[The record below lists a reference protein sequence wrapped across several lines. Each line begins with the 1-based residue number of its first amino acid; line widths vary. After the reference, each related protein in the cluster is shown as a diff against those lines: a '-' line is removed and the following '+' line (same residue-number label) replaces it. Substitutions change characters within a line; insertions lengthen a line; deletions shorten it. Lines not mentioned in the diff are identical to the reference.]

1 MKKTDWKNGSLTLES
16 ALVLPLFFFTVVTLA
31 SFMDAVGLQTR
42 TNLSLLGQAER
53 TALMAGAAGEL
64 AGRGEKDFWI
74 DLSYTEPFTC
84 GYGLLPVPKLK
95 IAVRARVYPWIGGTI
110 PLSAGAAEG
119 SGGMVLV
126 TDNQEVYHT
135 HADCTHLDLTIM
147 RTSMG
152 NVKNLR
158 NEYGSRYRPCDG
170 FPKNYDGPVYV
181 TAKGEYYYPS
191 TDYNSLTRH
200 VRMVSKTECP
210 ELHICERCAAMDAA
224 SAAS

>member
-135 HADCTHLDLTIM
+135 HADCTHLDLTIIE
-147 RTSMG
+147 TTTEQVSS
-152 NVKNLR
+152 LR
-158 NEYGSRYRPCDG
+158 SRDGSRYKHCRG
-170 FPKNYDGPVYV
+170 FPKGYTGKVYV
-181 TAKGEYYYPS
+181 TAEGTYYYPS
-191 TDYNSLTRH
+191 LDYAALTRH
-200 VRMVSKTECP
+200 VHLVDAADHP
-210 ELHICERCAAMDAA
+210 ELKECERCRAREA
-224 SAAS
+224 S

>member
-42 TNLSLLGQAER
+42 TNLSL
-53 TALMAGAAGEL
+53 
-64 AGRGEKDFWI
+64 
-74 DLSYTEPFTC
+74 LSYTEPFTC

-135 HADCTHLDLTIM
+135 HADCTHLDLTIIE
-147 RTSMG
+147 TTTEQVSS
-152 NVKNLR
+152 LR
-158 NEYGSRYRPCDG
+158 SRDGSRYKPCRG
-170 FPKNYDGPVYV
+170 FPKGYTGKVYV
-181 TAKGEYYYPS
+181 TAEGTYYYPS
-191 TDYNSLTRH
+191 LDYAALTRH
-200 VRMVSKTECP
+200 VHLVDAADHP
-210 ELHICERCAAMDAA
+210 ELKECERCRAREA
-224 SAAS
+224 S

>member
-1 MKKTDWKNGSLTLES
+1 MIETEKEGIWVDFPQTYTFQYPG
-16 ALVLPLFFFTVVTLA
+16 ALGGIAPL
-31 SFMDAVGLQTR
+31 R
-42 TNLSLLGQAER
+42 I
-53 TALMAGAAGEL
+53 AL
-64 AGRGEKDFWI
+64 
-74 DLSYTEPFTC
+74 
-84 GYGLLPVPKLK
+84 
-95 IAVRARVYPWIGGTI
+95 RARVYPWIGYG
-110 PLSAGAAEG
+110 GEAEG
-119 SGGMVLV
+119 SDGTGVPHGSETVYL
-126 TDNQEVYHT
+126 TDNAEVYHT

-158 NEYGSRYRPCDG
+158 NEYGSRYRPCEA

-181 TAKGEYYYPS
+181 TAKGGYYYPS

-200 VRMVSKTECP
+200 VRMVSKSECP